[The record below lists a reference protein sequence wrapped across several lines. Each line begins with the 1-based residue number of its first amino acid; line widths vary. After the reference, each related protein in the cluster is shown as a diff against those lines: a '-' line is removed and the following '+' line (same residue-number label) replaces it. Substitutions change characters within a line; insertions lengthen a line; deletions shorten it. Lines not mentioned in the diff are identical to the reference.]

1 MWNNNLS
8 LGNEQMTKIKIER
21 LMIAWMLSGVTKH
34 GHETYFSQM
43 VLSSTWNAT
52 CIGKNKN

>member
-1 MWNNNLS
+1 
-8 LGNEQMTKIKIER
+8 MTKIKIER
-21 LMIAWMLSGVTKH
+21 VMIGWMLSGVTKH
-34 GHETYFSQM
+34 DHETYFSQR